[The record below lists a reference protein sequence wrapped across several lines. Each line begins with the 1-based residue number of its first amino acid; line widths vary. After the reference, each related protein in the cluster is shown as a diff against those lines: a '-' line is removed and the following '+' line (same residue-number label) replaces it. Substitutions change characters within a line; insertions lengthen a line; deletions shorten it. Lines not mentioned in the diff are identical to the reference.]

1 MCVWDE
7 TSGKVAL
14 SDTVSLW
21 ADMPRKRLI
30 AALED
35 FTGMPLFTDDPEHAA
50 VVSTGAFPF
59 LGAQSACLC
68 TLRRGRLHCVEF
80 ALTGGTAAKQRET
93 LFRFLNAQDPCADA
107 MRSVLLRYPF
117 GTAWIAAD
125 PRSGD
130 ATLRITY
137 AVKE

>member
-7 TSGKVAL
+7 TSGKIVLA
-14 SDTVSLW
+14 DAHSLW

-35 FTGMPLFTDDPEHAA
+35 FSGMSCFTDDPEHAA

-59 LGAQSACLC
+59 LGEQAACLC
-68 TLRRGRLHCVEF
+68 TLSRGRLHSVEL

-93 LFRFLNAQDPCADA
+93 LFRFLRAQDPCADA
-107 MRSVLLRYPF
+107 TRSVLLRYPF